1 MKESPEVEEIGTEE
15 DIRKLLNLAGPR
27 LQPPAGVEARVRA
40 ATLAAVE
47 SLPARNSETN
57 SRWPALGLAVAAT
70 LMLGLMIG
78 YLTSRPSSATGA
90 GIIVF
95 ATGAYTVRGSEAD
108 DEQLPAGAIVRTS
121 AGARLLIDLGE
132 GRMLRMDR
140 NASLTLHDSSE
151 IWLHHGRVYVDSTE
165 GVPLTV
171 VAPNASI
178 TDIGTQFEVT
188 VDDEL
193 LIVAT
198 REGVLN
204 VVLGSNTLLSKAEP
218 GMGEALK
225 IDGLELLFRE
235 EIPTSG
241 ERWAWTQL
249 ARPQFNARER
259 SIRDYLNWAAREN
272 GKRLR
277 FATPLAEQQAELRIL
292 HATGDIDA
300 DVGTMQ
306 RVLATSAFET
316 RAGED
321 HEIIVALK
329 SDG

>member
-1 MKESPEVEEIGTEE
+1 MRENPDVDEIGTEE

-27 LQPPAGVEARVRA
+27 MRPPADVEARVRA

-47 SLPARNSETN
+47 SLPVQEADSRA
-57 SRWPALGLAVAAT
+57 RWPSLGLAVAAT
-70 LMLGLMIG
+70 LMLGLLVG
-78 YLTSRPSSATGA
+78 YLTSRSAAESGA
-90 GIIVF
+90 GVIAF
-95 ATGAYTVRGSEAD
+95 ATGAYIVRGAEAD
-108 DEQLPAGAIVRTS
+108 DENLPAGAIVRTS
-121 AGARLLIDLGE
+121 ASARLLIDLGE
-132 GRMLRMDR
+132 GRMIRVDR

-151 IWLHHGRVYVDSTE
+151 IWLHRGRVYVDSTD
-165 GVPLTV
+165 GAPFTV

-198 REGVLN
+198 REGVVN
-204 VVLGSNTLLSKAEP
+204 VALGSETLLSQAEP
-218 GMGEALK
+218 GLGEALN
-225 IDGLELLFRE
+225 IDGLELLSRVG
-235 EIPTSG
+235 IPTTG

-249 ARPQFNARER
+249 ARPEFSARAR
-259 SIRDYLNWAAREN
+259 SIKDYLNWAAREN
-272 GKRLR
+272 GKQLR
-277 FATPLAEQQAELRIL
+277 FATPLAKQQAALRIL

-300 DVGTMQ
+300 DAGTLQ

-329 SDG
+329 ADG

>member
-1 MKESPEVEEIGTEE
+1 MKENPDIEEIGTEE
-15 DIRKLLNLAGPR
+15 CIRKLLKLAGPR
-27 LQPPAGVEARVRA
+27 LQPPADVEARVRA

-47 SLPARNSETN
+47 SLPEQDTDSG
-57 SRWPALGLAVAAT
+57 SRWPSLGLAVAAT
-70 LMLGLMIG
+70 LMLGLLIG
-78 YLTSRPSSATGA
+78 YLTSQPSSETGVGVIA
-90 GIIVF
+90 F

-108 DEQLPAGAIVRTS
+108 EELLPAGAIVRTS
-121 AGARLLIDLGE
+121 AGARLLIDLGD

-140 NASLTLHDSSE
+140 NSSLTLHDSSE
-151 IWLHHGRVYVDSTE
+151 IWLHRGRVYVDSTE
-165 GVPLTV
+165 SAPLTV

-178 TDIGTQFEVT
+178 SDIGTQFEVT

-198 REGVLN
+198 REGMVN
-204 VVLGSNTLLSKAEP
+204 VVLGSDTLLSKAAP
-218 GMGEALK
+218 GSGEALK
-225 IDGLELLFRE
+225 IDGLELLSRD

-241 ERWAWTQL
+241 ERWSWTQL
-249 ARPQFNARER
+249 ARPAFSARER

-277 FATPLAEQQAELRIL
+277 FATPLAAQQAELRIL

-300 DVGTMQ
+300 DAGTMQ

-316 RAGED
+316 LAGED